1 MGHFLT
7 GLCYYTK
14 LNRVESVSLQESWF
28 SMWVN
33 LFIPSWIQLSWFLS
47 EKIGFVFGFIHYSC
61 TLFNPTFLISEIS
74 SIFWKAIHC
83 FSSLAFL
90 GGGKLG
96 TISFVFPYWFWW
108 KKIKMG
114 RGRMMKASENL
125 WSLKEKVVLIW
136 RGSKN
141 YFFRL

>member
-1 MGHFLT
+1 MGYFLT

-47 EKIGFVFGFIHYSC
+47 EKIDFVFGFIHYSC

-90 GGGKLG
+90 GGGGKLG
-96 TISFVFPYWFWW
+96 TISFVFPCLVLV
-108 KKIKMG
+108 KKNKNG
-114 RGRMMKASENL
+114 KRQND
-125 WSLKEKVVLIW
+125 
-136 RGSKN
+136 GSKWEFMEPERKSSLN
-141 YFFRL
+141 LKRF